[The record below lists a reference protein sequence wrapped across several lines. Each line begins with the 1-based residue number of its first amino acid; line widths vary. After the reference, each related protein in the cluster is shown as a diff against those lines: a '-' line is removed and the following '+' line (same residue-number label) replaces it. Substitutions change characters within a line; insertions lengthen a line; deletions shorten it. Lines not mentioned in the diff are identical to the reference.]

1 MHFSSKSLIVIG
13 SYFKYFKILGEFGK
27 NGVAEEGCWILK
39 QRTQKNMIENQDK
52 KGISLAGFYYRNIGA
67 NLVGLLTVVLI
78 NFSTPSTIIAP
89 HQNFIIR
96 EQGWLFLVVL
106 EPIIMA
112 IILLFQYLAQKPIA
126 DALKIVFG
134 QKETHHPIVEKAR
147 RRILNLPYIF
157 WIFNLAFWILLSIAV
172 ILYLAFLI
180 DPPLKQSL
188 LLMFR
193 TAMIGLIA
201 ANLSFFLVEDH
212 ARRIL
217 IPRFFPKGRLK
228 DVPGTLKISI
238 IRRIRILYLAGTS
251 VPMIILLGTLA
262 FTLWDTGVTGIQ
274 DSQLSREIFFFTLVW
289 CIMFV
294 IIALRLN
301 FLVGKS
307 IIEPIKEML
316 GVIHK
321 LRDGDFNQRIAVLS
335 NDEIGTLGD
344 AGNDMIAGLAERE
357 RIRETFGKYVTPEIR
372 DQILEGRIPLDGE
385 RAEATLL
392 FSDLRG
398 FTSFVEAN
406 DPKEVIRG
414 MRDYFTAMR
423 KAIRSHGGLVL
434 QYVGDE
440 IESVFGVPVKCDD
453 HKEKAIL
460 AALEMRERL
469 EVLNDERTRVGK
481 VPFGHGIG
489 IHTGSVLAGNTG
501 SEDRLSYALIGDT
514 VNVASRIGGLTKLF
528 ECDILVSQ
536 ETALGLL
543 DSFRMEKK
551 PTQMVKGYSKPVTV
565 YRIL

>member
-1 MHFSSKSLIVIG
+1 M
-13 SYFKYFKILGEFGK
+13 
-27 NGVAEEGCWILK
+27 
-39 QRTQKNMIENQDK
+39 TENQDK
-52 KGISLAGFYYRNIGA
+52 KRISLAGFYYRNVGA
-67 NLVGLLTVVLI
+67 NLVGLLTVMLI
-78 NFSTPSTIIAP
+78 NFSTPANIIAH
-89 HQNFIIR
+89 HQRYFMGG
-96 EQGWLFLVVL
+96 EGWFLLVVL
-106 EPIIMA
+106 EPLIMA
-112 IILLFQYLAQKPIA
+112 IILLFQYLMQKPIA
-126 DALKIVFG
+126 ESLDLVPR
-134 QKETHHPIVEKAR
+134 QKETHHPVVEKAR
-147 RRILNLPYIF
+147 KRILNLPYIF
-157 WIFNLAFWILLSIAV
+157 WIFNLGFWILLSVTV
-172 ILYLAFLI
+172 ILYLAFLL
-180 DPPLKQSL
+180 DAPAKQTL

-212 ARRIL
+212 ARKIL

-228 DVPGTLKISI
+228 DVPGTFKVSI

-262 FTLWDTGVTGIQ
+262 FTLWDTGATDIPE
-274 DSQLSREIFFFTLVW
+274 SQLSREIFIFTLVW

-307 IIEPIKEML
+307 IVDPIKEML
-316 GVIHK
+316 GIIHK
-321 LRDGDFNQRIAVLS
+321 LRDGDFKQRIGVLS

-344 AGNDMIAGLAERE
+344 AGNEMIAGLAERE

-398 FTSFVEAN
+398 FTSFVQEN
-406 DPKEVIRG
+406 DPKEVIRS
-414 MRDYFTAMR
+414 MRAYFTAMR
-423 KAIRSHGGLVL
+423 KAIRSQGGLVL

-453 HKEKAIL
+453 HEERAVL

-469 EVLNDERTRVGK
+469 ELLNDERKRTGK
-481 VPFGHGIG
+481 TPFRHGIG
-489 IHTGSVLAGNTG
+489 IHTGSVLAGNMG

-514 VNVASRIGGLTKLF
+514 VNVASRIEGLTKLF
-528 ECDILVSQ
+528 ECDILVSR
-536 ETALGLL
+536 ETVLGLQN
-543 DSFRMEKK
+543 SFQMEEK
-551 PTQMVKGYSKPVTV
+551 PTQMVKGYSKPVVV
-565 YRIL
+565 YQIL